1 MSGRDQNQ
9 GGQGQQGQGQ
19 GGKQTY
25 VVKADFVDDKG
36 RTWTAGTVFS
46 GDEAAIRKA
55 LAAGQIEAK
64 PAT

>member
-1 MSGRDQNQ
+1 MSGRDQDQ
-9 GGQGQQGQGQ
+9 GGKGQ

-25 VVKADFVDDKG
+25 VVKADFTDDKG
-36 RTWTAGTVFS
+36 RTWTAGTAFS

-55 LAAGQIEAK
+55 VAAGQIEAK